1 MASNY
6 TDWQGPPP
14 PYIITFG
21 RDSTCTLDLC
31 PLEWSVYR
39 YRPNLAANVIFVV
52 AFAIIGIVHCF
63 LGFHWKSPGFMT
75 GMLLGCISSV
85 IGYVGRIVLRT
96 NPFAFEVFMIQI
108 SECVCARQTRPAAKL
123 RIVCLTIAPVFFTAS
138 IYVTLSKTIVLLAPE
153 LSRFRPQLLYWIF
166 IPADI
171 MCLALQA
178 AGGAM
183 SVLTDNSQA
192 GVDISLAGLI
202 LQVVVIIAFVAAF
215 ADYMLRYWRSG
226 KMRAFGWRLGVFFIG
241 LSASSIF
248 ILTRCIYRV
257 FELKDG
263 YDGDLITHEI
273 PFIVLEGIII
283 VLASIALM
291 WGHPGLASKALLG
304 RSKSE
309 VSAAADGNRGRRWMD
324 MVRG

>member
-96 NPFAFEVFMIQI
+96 DPFAFEVFMI
-108 SECVCARQTRPAAKL
+108 
-123 RIVCLTIAPVFFTAS
+123 
-138 IYVTLSKTIVLLAPE
+138 
-153 LSRFRPQLLYWIF
+153 
-166 IPADI
+166 
-171 MCLALQA
+171 
-178 AGGAM
+178 
-183 SVLTDNSQA
+183 
-192 GVDISLAGLI
+192 
-202 LQVVVIIAFVAAF
+202 
-215 ADYMLRYWRSG
+215 
-226 KMRAFGWRLGVFFIG
+226 
-241 LSASSIF
+241 
-248 ILTRCIYRV
+248 
-257 FELKDG
+257 
-263 YDGDLITHEI
+263 
-273 PFIVLEGIII
+273 
-283 VLASIALM
+283 
-291 WGHPGLASKALLG
+291 
-304 RSKSE
+304 
-309 VSAAADGNRGRRWMD
+309 
-324 MVRG
+324 